1 MMHLKKSAAA
11 LALGLSLALPLSAF
25 AFGHTTLLRQDY
37 SDGKASGQVP
47 FVDGLKEANLQ
58 ANLNHLIKEKANA
71 LGREAGGKAVLSYEV
86 TMNRPTLFSII
97 LKAEGDRTVY
107 AGMNLDVT
115 GGKVLEDKDLLYT
128 NAAEYAQYLQ
138 GKNYV
143 FAEDGVRMASQ
154 PGGPLDTTIPYTK
167 LLKAINVA
175 EGARLLTSYKLDS
188 SAEDRTLDLKAGE
201 LVALYMEANPTS
213 GNQWVLVD
221 QSSQPG
227 FVNLG
232 HSFTLPLLNPTGQA
246 GSPGVTILFAGF
258 SQPGDYQIKAVYT
271 KKMAVPLRE
280 RVFRFKVK

>member
-1 MMHLKKSAAA
+1 MHLKKSAAA

-37 SDGKASGQVP
+37 SDGKAAGQVP

-71 LGREAGGKAVLSYEV
+71 LGKKAGGKAVLSYEV

-115 GGKVLEDKDLLYT
+115 GGKVLDLLYT
-128 NAAEYAQYLQ
+128 NSTEYAQYIQ

-143 FAEDGVRMASQ
+143 FAEEGIRVASQ
-154 PGGPLDTTIPYTK
+154 PEGPLDTTIPYTK

-188 SAEDRTLDLKAGE
+188 NGEDMTLDLKPGE
-201 LVALYMEANPTS
+201 LVALYMDANPTS
-213 GNQWVLVD
+213 GNQWVMVD
-221 QSSQPG
+221 QSAQPG
-227 FVNLG
+227 FVTLG
-232 HSFTLPLLNPTGQA
+232 HPFPLPLLSPTGQA

-258 SQPGDYQIKAVYT
+258 SQPGDYQIKAVYA
-271 KKMAVPLRE
+271 KKMTAPLRE
-280 RVFRFKVK
+280 RVFRFRVR

>member
-1 MMHLKKSAAA
+1 MHMKRSAAA
-11 LALGLSLALPLSAF
+11 LVLGITLALPLPVL

-37 SDGKASGQVP
+37 SEGKASGQVP
-47 FVDGLKEANLQ
+47 FVDGLKEAYQQN
-58 ANLNHLIKEKANA
+58 NLNHLIKEKANA
-71 LGREAGGKAVLSYEV
+71 LGKAAGGKAVLSYEV
-86 TMNRPTLFSII
+86 TMNRPTLFSVI

-107 AGMNLDVT
+107 GGLNLDVS

-138 GKNYV
+138 GKEYV
-143 FAEDGVRMASQ
+143 FAENGVQIASQ
-154 PGGPLDTTIPYTK
+154 PEGPLDTTIPYTK

-188 SAEDRTLDLKAGE
+188 AAEDMTLDLKAGE

-246 GSPGVTILFAGF
+246 GSPGVTILFASF
-258 SQPGDYQIKAVYT
+258 TQPGDYQIKAVYGKT
-271 KKMAVPLRE
+271 MAAPLRE
-280 RVFRFKVK
+280 RVFKFQVR

>member
-1 MMHLKKSAAA
+1 MHLKKSAAA

-37 SDGKASGQVP
+37 SDGKAAGQVP

-58 ANLNHLIKEKANA
+58 ANLNHLIKEKANV
-71 LGREAGGKAVLSYEV
+71 LGKEAGGKAVLSYEV

-115 GGKVLEDKDLLYT
+115 GGKVLEDQDLLYT
-128 NAAEYAQYLQ
+128 NSTEYAQYIQ

-143 FAEDGVRMASQ
+143 FAEEGIRVASQ
-154 PGGPLDTTIPYTK
+154 PEGPLDTTIPYSK

-188 SAEDRTLDLKAGE
+188 NGEDMTLDLKPGE
-201 LVALYMEANPTS
+201 LVALYMDANPTS
-213 GNQWVLVD
+213 GNQWVMVD
-221 QSSQPG
+221 QSAQSG

-258 SQPGDYQIKAVYT
+258 SQPGDYQIKAVYA
-271 KKMAVPLRE
+271 KKMTAPLRE
-280 RVFRFKVK
+280 RVFRFRVR

>member
-1 MMHLKKSAAA
+1 MHLKKSAAA

-37 SDGKASGQVP
+37 SDGKAAGQVP

-58 ANLNHLIKEKANA
+58 NNLNHLIKEQANA
-71 LGREAGGKAVLSYEV
+71 LGKAAGGKAALSYEV

-115 GGKVLEDKDLLYT
+115 GGKALEDQDLLYT
-128 NAAEYAQYLQ
+128 NSTEYAQYIQ

-143 FAEDGVRMASQ
+143 FAEEGIRVASQ
-154 PGGPLDTTIPYTK
+154 PEGPLDTIIPYTK

-188 SAEDRTLDLKAGE
+188 NGEDMTLDLKPGE
-201 LVALYMEANPTS
+201 LVALYMDANPTS
-213 GNQWVLVD
+213 GNQWVMVD
-221 QSSQPG
+221 QSAQPG

-258 SQPGDYQIKAVYT
+258 SQPGDYQIKAVYA
-271 KKMAVPLRE
+271 KKMTAPLRE
-280 RVFRFKVK
+280 RVFRFRVR

>member
-1 MMHLKKSAAA
+1 MHLKKSAAA

-37 SDGKASGQVP
+37 SDGKAAGQVP

-71 LGREAGGKAVLSYEV
+71 LGKEAGGKAVLSYEV

-115 GGKVLEDKDLLYT
+115 GGKVMEDQDLLYT
-128 NAAEYAQYLQ
+128 NSTEYAQYIQ

-143 FAEDGVRMASQ
+143 FAEEGIRVASQ
-154 PGGPLDTTIPYTK
+154 SEGPLDTTIPYSK

-188 SAEDRTLDLKAGE
+188 NGEDMTLDLKPGE
-201 LVALYMEANPTS
+201 LAALYMDANPTS
-213 GNQWVLVD
+213 GNQWVMVD
-221 QSSQPG
+221 QSAQPG

-258 SQPGDYQIKAVYT
+258 SQPGDYQIKAVYA
-271 KKMAVPLRE
+271 KKMTAPLRE
-280 RVFRFKVK
+280 RVFRFRVR

>member
-1 MMHLKKSAAA
+1 MHMKRSAAA
-11 LALGLSLALPLSAF
+11 LVLGITLAQPLPVL

-37 SDGKASGQVP
+37 SEGKASGQVP
-47 FVDGLKEANLQ
+47 FVDGLKEAYQQN
-58 ANLNHLIKEKANA
+58 NLNHLIKEKANA
-71 LGREAGGKAVLSYEV
+71 LGKAAGGKAVLSYEV
-86 TMNRPTLFSII
+86 TMNRPTLFSVI

-107 AGMNLDVT
+107 GGLNLDVS

-138 GKNYV
+138 GKEYV
-143 FAEDGVRMASQ
+143 FAENGVQIASQ
-154 PGGPLDTTIPYTK
+154 PEGPLDTTIPYTK

-188 SAEDRTLDLKAGE
+188 AAEDMTLDLKAGE

-246 GSPGVTILFAGF
+246 GSPGVTILFASF
-258 SQPGDYQIKAVYT
+258 TQPGDYQIKAVYGKT
-271 KKMAVPLRE
+271 MAAPLRE
-280 RVFRFKVK
+280 RVFKFQVR

>member
-1 MMHLKKSAAA
+1 MHLKQSAAA
-11 LALGLSLALPLSAF
+11 LALGITLALPLPVF

-37 SDGKASGQVP
+37 SEGKASGQVP
-47 FVDGLKEANLQ
+47 FVDGLKEAYQQN
-58 ANLNHLIKEKANA
+58 NLNHLIKEKANA
-71 LGREAGGKAVLSYEV
+71 LGKAAGGKAVLSYEV
-86 TMNRPTLFSII
+86 TMNRPTLFSVI
-97 LKAEGDRTVY
+97 LKAEGDRKVY
-107 AGMNLDVT
+107 GGLNLDVS

-138 GKNYV
+138 GKEYV
-143 FAEDGVRMASQ
+143 FAENGVQVASH
-154 PGGPLDTTIPYTK
+154 PEGPLDTTIPYTK

-188 SAEDRTLDLKAGE
+188 AAEDMTLDLKAGE

-227 FVNLG
+227 FANLG

-246 GSPGVTILFAGF
+246 GSPGVTILFASF
-258 SQPGDYQIKAVYT
+258 TQPGDYQIKAVYGKT
-271 KKMAVPLRE
+271 MAVPLRE
-280 RVFRFKVK
+280 RVFKFRVR

>member
-115 GGKVLEDKDLLYT
+115 GGKVLEDRKS
-128 NAAEYAQYLQ
+128 
-138 GKNYV
+138 V
-143 FAEDGVRMASQ
+143 V
-154 PGGPLDTTIPYTK
+154 
-167 LLKAINVA
+167 
-175 EGARLLTSYKLDS
+175 
-188 SAEDRTLDLKAGE
+188 
-201 LVALYMEANPTS
+201 
-213 GNQWVLVD
+213 
-221 QSSQPG
+221 
-227 FVNLG
+227 
-232 HSFTLPLLNPTGQA
+232 
-246 GSPGVTILFAGF
+246 
-258 SQPGDYQIKAVYT
+258 
-271 KKMAVPLRE
+271 
-280 RVFRFKVK
+280 

>member
-1 MMHLKKSAAA
+1 MHLKKSAAA

-37 SDGKASGQVP
+37 SDGKAAGQVP

-71 LGREAGGKAVLSYEV
+71 LGKEAGGKAVLSYEV

-115 GGKVLEDKDLLYT
+115 GGKVLEDQDLLYT
-128 NAAEYAQYLQ
+128 NSTEYAQYIQ

-143 FAEDGVRMASQ
+143 FAEEGIRVASQ
-154 PGGPLDTTIPYTK
+154 PEGPLDTTIPYTK

-188 SAEDRTLDLKAGE
+188 NGEDMTLDLKPGE
-201 LVALYMEANPTS
+201 LVALYMDANPTS
-213 GNQWVLVD
+213 GNQWVMVD
-221 QSSQPG
+221 QSAQPG

-232 HSFTLPLLNPTGQA
+232 HSFTLPLLNPNGQA

-258 SQPGDYQIKAVYT
+258 SQPGDYQIKAVYA
-271 KKMAVPLRE
+271 KKMTAPLRE
-280 RVFRFKVK
+280 RVFRFRVR

>member
-1 MMHLKKSAAA
+1 MHLKKSAAA

-37 SDGKASGQVP
+37 SDGKAAGQVP

-71 LGREAGGKAVLSYEV
+71 LGKKAGGKAVLSYEV

-115 GGKVLEDKDLLYT
+115 GGKVLEDQDLLYT
-128 NAAEYAQYLQ
+128 NSTEYAQYIQ

-143 FAEDGVRMASQ
+143 FAEEGIRVASQ
-154 PGGPLDTTIPYTK
+154 PEGPLDTTIPYTK

-188 SAEDRTLDLKAGE
+188 NGEDMTLDLKPGE
-201 LVALYMEANPTS
+201 LVALYMDANPTS
-213 GNQWVLVD
+213 GNQWVMVD
-221 QSSQPG
+221 QSAQPG

-258 SQPGDYQIKAVYT
+258 SQPGDYQIKAVYA
-271 KKMAVPLRE
+271 KK
-280 RVFRFKVK
+280 

>member
-1 MMHLKKSAAA
+1 
-11 LALGLSLALPLSAF
+11 
-25 AFGHTTLLRQDY
+25 
-37 SDGKASGQVP
+37 
-47 FVDGLKEANLQ
+47 
-58 ANLNHLIKEKANA
+58 
-71 LGREAGGKAVLSYEV
+71 
-86 TMNRPTLFSII
+86 MNRPTLFSII

-143 FAEDGVRMASQ
+143 FAEDGVRMRPSRE
-154 PGGPLDTTIPYTK
+154 GLWIPPSLYETAE
-167 LLKAINVA
+167 AINVA

-188 SAEDRTLDLKAGE
+188 SAEDMTLDLKAGE

>member
-1 MMHLKKSAAA
+1 MHLKKSAAA

-37 SDGKASGQVP
+37 SDGKAAGQVP

-71 LGREAGGKAVLSYEV
+71 LGKAAGGRAVLSYEV

-115 GGKVLEDKDLLYT
+115 GGKALEDQDLLYT
-128 NAAEYAQYLQ
+128 NSTEYAQYIQ

-143 FAEDGVRMASQ
+143 FAEEGIRVASQ
-154 PGGPLDTTIPYTK
+154 PEGPLDTTIPYTK

-188 SAEDRTLDLKAGE
+188 NGEDMTLDLKPGE
-201 LVALYMEANPTS
+201 LVALYMDANPTS
-213 GNQWVLVD
+213 GNQWVMVD
-221 QSSQPG
+221 QSAQPG

-258 SQPGDYQIKAVYT
+258 SQPGDYQIKAVYA
-271 KKMAVPLRE
+271 KKMTAPLRE
-280 RVFRFKVK
+280 RVFRFRVR

>member
-1 MMHLKKSAAA
+1 MHLKKSAAA

-37 SDGKASGQVP
+37 SDGKAAGQVP

-71 LGREAGGKAVLSYEV
+71 LGKEAGGKAVLSYEV

-115 GGKVLEDKDLLYT
+115 GGKVMEDQDLLYT
-128 NAAEYAQYLQ
+128 NSTEYAQYIQ

-143 FAEDGVRMASQ
+143 FAEEGIRVASQ
-154 PGGPLDTTIPYTK
+154 SEGPLDTTIPYSK

-188 SAEDRTLDLKAGE
+188 NGEDMTLDLKPGE
-201 LVALYMEANPTS
+201 LVALYMDANPTS
-213 GNQWVLVD
+213 GNQWVMVD
-221 QSSQPG
+221 QSAQPG

-258 SQPGDYQIKAVYT
+258 SQPGDYQIKAVYA
-271 KKMAVPLRE
+271 KKMTAPLRE
-280 RVFRFKVK
+280 RVFRFRVR

>member
-1 MMHLKKSAAA
+1 MHLKKSAAA

-128 NAAEYAQYLQ
+128 NSAEYAQYLQ

-143 FAEDGVRMASQ
+143 FAEDGVRMAPQ

-188 SAEDRTLDLKAGE
+188 SAEDMTLDLKAGE